1 MAAMLDAGADAP
13 SFQLPGVANGEVGE
27 FALEDYAGESIVV
40 LVFYPA
46 DFSPTCADELCALR
60 DFDLIALD
68 SEVTL
73 LGISGDSVY
82 SHRAFAEEY
91 GLGYPLLSDS
101 VGDVAERYGVLHEE
115 FRGHLRRPRRSVFVL
130 DASLTVQY
138 SWAAD
143 SPVELPDL
151 EAVRDAVEAVQD
163 DGTAVE
169 RYRTARDHFRY
180 GRSEFETA
188 RTAYAA
194 ENWSAAA
201 AGFEEAGGY
210 FRSAVRAFDAAGRFG
225 SPSIADTAATARSVA
240 EGYRRAAQWYAES
253 ADHYDRDLPEWS
265 EEYRED
271 AAAALTGVE
280 DDAVPDLYALA
291 AD

>member
-1 MAAMLDAGADAP
+1 MLDAGADAP
-13 SFQLPGVANGEVGE
+13 PFQLPGVADGEVGE

-46 DFSPTCADELCALR
+46 DFSPTCTDELCALR

-68 SEVTL
+68 RQVTL

-101 VGDVAERYGVLHEE
+101 VGDVAEQYGVLHEE
-115 FRGHLRRPRRSVFVL
+115 FRGHPRRPRRSVFVL

-138 SWAAD
+138 SWVAD

-151 EAVRDAVEAVQD
+151 EAIRDAVEAVQD

-188 RTAYAA
+188 RTAYEAGDWSTAA
-194 ENWSAAA
+194 G
-201 AGFEEAGGY
+201 GFEEALGY
-210 FRSAVRAFDAAGRFG
+210 FRSSVRAFDAAGRFG
-225 SPSIADTAATARSVA
+225 SPAVADTAESARTVA
-240 EGYRRAAQWYAES
+240 ERYRRAAQWYAKS
-253 ADHYDRDLPEWS
+253 ADHYDRDLPEWGD
-265 EEYRED
+265 EYRDD
-271 AAAALTGVE
+271 AAAALSEAEG
-280 DDAVPDLYALA
+280 DGVPDLYALA
-291 AD
+291 GG